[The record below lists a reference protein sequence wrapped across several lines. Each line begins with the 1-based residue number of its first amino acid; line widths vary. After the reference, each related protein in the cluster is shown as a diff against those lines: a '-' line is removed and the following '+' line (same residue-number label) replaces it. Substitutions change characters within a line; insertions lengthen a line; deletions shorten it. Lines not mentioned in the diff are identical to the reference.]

1 MTRRQT
7 VYAFG
12 LVLTMAIATLLAAPH
27 RSEIR
32 PLPAD
37 WTGPHGSGGIQ
48 ISLFPNGAIYAGDW
62 MGLQVT
68 AGSDPGKSKLQ
79 VRLDSP
85 AASPLAEANSS
96 RSGMGDFWILQWPWL
111 WNSDG
116 QTGWHTLFVS
126 PGGGSG
132 VGPGLNP
139 TGTQYPVQILSAD
152 GRPALRQSA
161 LWRETRS
168 ACCEFYYLSGT
179 ESERDLG
186 SLIAE
191 TEQAYASITTRLH
204 PAGSKLAVVF
214 LPRLYGQGGLTD
226 GEGILSYLDRNYN
239 GTDFPVVLTHEMVHL
254 VADAGYPLNL
264 RPPAFLNEGW
274 AVYITGGHYRTPE
287 PLQERAAVVYQS
299 GAYVPLA
306 TLADSF
312 YLAQHEIAYIEAGA
326 FVEFLVGRFGWEKAY
341 AMFRDPS
348 DAQAPSAALD
358 AMLQTHF
365 GETLARCESDWLDG
379 LRMETPHPD
388 QVQDVNFT
396 IAFFNAMRRYQ
407 AGYAPGSNV
416 SAMWIP
422 DIPGAR
428 ERGITGDY
436 LPSPG
441 TAESIALETVLIE
454 AQRQAG
460 DREWTRAWETLGA
473 IGRVLDAKERRA
485 PDPAAASPLA
495 ESCRRLVS
503 AVLRGGYEP
512 LGIRLEDDRAEV
524 TIRPLGGL
532 EKGVQVWKRTDGGWS
547 RVG

>member
-12 LVLTMAIATLLAAPH
+12 LVLTMAIATLLLAPY
-27 RSEIR
+27 RPEIR

-37 WTGPHGSGGIQ
+37 WTGPEGSGGIQ
-48 ISLFPNGAIYAGDW
+48 LSLFPDGAIYAGDW
-62 MGLQVT
+62 MGLQAMVN
-68 AGSDPGKSKLQ
+68 SDPGKSLLR

-85 AASPLAEANSS
+85 TASPLAKANLT
-96 RSGMGDFWILQWPWL
+96 RSGMGNFWILQWPWL

-116 QTGWHTLFVS
+116 QAGWHTLFVY

-132 VGPGLNP
+132 GEPGSYP
-139 TGTQYPVQILSAD
+139 PGMQYPVQILPAD
-152 GRPALRQSA
+152 WKPALRQSA
-161 LWRETRS
+161 RWRETQS
-168 ACCEFYYLSGT
+168 ACCEYYYLAGT
-179 ESERDLG
+179 ESERDR
-186 SLIAE
+186 SDLIGE
-191 TEQAYASITTRLH
+191 TEQAYAKITVRLH
-204 PAGSKLAVVF
+204 PGDSKLTVVF

-226 GEGILSYLDRNYN
+226 GEGILSYLDRNYT

-254 VADAGYPLNL
+254 VADAGFPSNL

-326 FVEFLVGRFGWEKAY
+326 FVEFLVGRFGWEKVY

-348 DAQAPSAALD
+348 NAQPPSAALD

-365 GETLARCESDWLDG
+365 GEALARCESEWLDV
-379 LRMETPHPD
+379 LRAETPEPD
-388 QVQDVNFT
+388 QVQDVKFT
-396 IAFFNAMRRYQ
+396 GAFFDAIRRYQ
-407 AGYAPGSNV
+407 TDYAPGSNV

-428 ERGITGDY
+428 ERGITADY
-436 LPSPG
+436 LPSPVA
-441 TAESIALETVLIE
+441 AESVALETLLIE

-460 DREWTRAWETLGA
+460 DREWTQAWETLGV

-485 PDPAAASPLA
+485 PDPAAASPRA
-495 ESCRRLVS
+495 DSYRRLAS
-503 AVLRGGYEP
+503 AVLRGGSEP
-512 LGIRLEDDRAEV
+512 LSIRLEDNRAEV
-524 TIRPLGGL
+524 TVRPLGGL